1 MREKLPFSSA
11 VVCATTLPSRRSESF
26 APGTAEEETQNYAVK
41 RGTYVTFASSTG
53 NQLYADAELT
63 QSLDDTQPI
72 DTSGES
78 MTVYVVPDAAQ
89 G

>member
-1 MREKLPFSSA
+1 MCIRDS
-11 VVCATTLPSRRSESF
+11 
-26 APGTAEEETQNYAVK
+26 
-41 RGTYVTFASSTG
+41 GTYVTFASSTG